1 MIRDIVLPA
10 TLLAVAQVTFCQ
22 PEDSGAKDPVVTA
35 IPVAMYGR
43 WGLVPN
49 DCDPTRDDAKG
60 LMKVSVAAL
69 TFYES
74 RGLLEE
80 IEEASPT
87 RLDASFAFSGEGVT
101 WERHIV
107 LELDEDKGTLTR
119 SETDPDAG
127 PLELVYSRCE

>member
-1 MIRDIVLPA
+1 
-10 TLLAVAQVTFCQ
+10 
-22 PEDSGAKDPVVTA
+22 
-35 IPVAMYGR
+35 MYGR

-60 LMKVSVAAL
+60 LMEVSVAAL

-80 IEEASPT
+80 IKEASPT
-87 RLDASFAFSGEGVT
+87 RLDAGFAFSGEGMT
-101 WERHIV
+101 WQRHMV
-107 LELDEDKGTLTR
+107 LELDEDEGTLTR

-127 PLELVYSRCE
+127 PLELVYSRCQ